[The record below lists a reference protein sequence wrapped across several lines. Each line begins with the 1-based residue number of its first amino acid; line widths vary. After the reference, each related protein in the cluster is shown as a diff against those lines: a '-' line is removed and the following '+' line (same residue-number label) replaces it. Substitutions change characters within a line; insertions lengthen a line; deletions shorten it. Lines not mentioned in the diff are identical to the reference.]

1 MKILTIYPG
10 SVNDRHIAEAVGVLR
25 DGGIIIYPTDTLY
38 AFGCDALNNR
48 AIERLCHLK
57 GLNPAKSLLSVVC
70 SDISQAAEYARI
82 DNHAFRILKQY
93 LPGPFTFILPSSTTL
108 PKVFKGRKSVGI
120 RVPDNEIALAL
131 ARELGNPLM
140 TSSIPLD
147 DFADTGYVE
156 AVDPCSVALKY
167 ENEGEIELAIDGGEG
182 STEPSTVVDIL
193 DSTSPKI
200 IRPGLGEFEN

>member
-57 GLNPAKSLLSVVC
+57 GLNPAKNLLSVVC

-82 DNHAFRILKQY
+82 DNHAFRLLKQY

-156 AVDPCSVALKY
+156 AVDPRSVALKY

-193 DSTSPKI
+193 DSTSPEI
-200 IRPGLGEFEN
+200 IRLGLGEFEN

>member
-57 GLNPAKSLLSVVC
+57 GLNPAKNLLSVVC

-156 AVDPCSVALKY
+156 AVDPRSVALKY

-193 DSTSPKI
+193 DSTSPEI